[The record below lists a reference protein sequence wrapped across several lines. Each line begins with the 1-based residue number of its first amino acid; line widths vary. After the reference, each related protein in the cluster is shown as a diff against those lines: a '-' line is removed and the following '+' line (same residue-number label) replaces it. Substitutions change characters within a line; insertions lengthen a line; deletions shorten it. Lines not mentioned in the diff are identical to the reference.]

1 MPLYMNHVEQEVEMP
16 DMSSEN
22 VPVNFV
28 IYSILEEQGFEIVA
42 RLFT

>member
-1 MPLYMNHVEQEVEMP
+1 MPLYMNHDEQEVEMP
-16 DMSSEN
+16 DMSSECA
-22 VPVNFV
+22 PVNFV